1 MKKAATSWGA
11 RFIRNIL
18 LWLLPA
24 AIVWM
29 LITPFYNRFLTVAV
43 QNLVRL
49 TEHPA
54 VTHLVPHETN
64 YLLIERDDYR
74 PHGKGFLHSI
84 RTTDTHFNL
93 VLLGAFFL
101 AVPGIPWQRKLANLG
116 WAVLIAIFFHIFSLF
131 VEIKFVYATQ
141 LGAWSAARYGPVA
154 QNSWG
159 ILKQLMILPFR
170 FALPFALWAGFY
182 FPELLSHLRLPP
194 PTTRSSV

>member
-1 MKKAATSWGA
+1 MKKAKTTWSG
-11 RFIRNIL
+11 RFVRGIL
-18 LWLLPA
+18 LWLLPVA
-24 AIVWM
+24 VVWM
-29 LITPFYNRFLTVAV
+29 LLTPFYNRFLTAAV

-74 PHGKGFLHSI
+74 PHGKGFITSL

-101 AVPGIPWQRKLANLG
+101 GIPGIPWQKKLINLG

-131 VEIKFVYATQ
+131 VEVKFIYATQ
-141 LGAWSAARYGPVA
+141 LGTWSAAHYGAFA
-154 QNSWG
+154 QNFWG
-159 ILKQLMILPFR
+159 LLKQLMILPFR
-170 FALPFALWAGFY
+170 FAMPFALWAGFY
-182 FPELLSHLRLPP
+182 FPELLAHLRQA
-194 PTTRSSV
+194 PTHR